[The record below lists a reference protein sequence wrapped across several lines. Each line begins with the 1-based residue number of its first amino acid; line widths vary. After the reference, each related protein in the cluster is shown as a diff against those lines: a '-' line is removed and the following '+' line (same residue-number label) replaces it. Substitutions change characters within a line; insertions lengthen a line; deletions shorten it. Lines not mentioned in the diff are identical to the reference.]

1 MHTLVNFSLSK
12 KSMPSNAVVNHY
24 LQLNVPCT
32 FSRLGLGNNKIK
44 DVENG
49 SFANIPSIREIHL
62 EKNKLKKVPP
72 GLPDLRYLQV
82 VFLHSNHIAK
92 LGVND
97 FCPTGRRKK
106 KALYSGISLFNNPV
120 KYWEVQPSTFRCI
133 LARNSV
139 QLGNFLKWYQSRAF
153 QKATRPNHFCTT
165 WNFLKKPILQHLTSL
180 WSNYYF
186 REN

>member
-72 GLPDLRYLQV
+72 GLHDLRYLQV
-82 VFLHSNHIAK
+82 I
-92 LGVND
+92 
-97 FCPTGRRKK
+97 
-106 KALYSGISLFNNPV
+106 Y
-120 KYWEVQPSTFRCI
+120 
-133 LARNSV
+133 
-139 QLGNFLKWYQSRAF
+139 
-153 QKATRPNHFCTT
+153 
-165 WNFLKKPILQHLTSL
+165 
-180 WSNYYF
+180 
-186 REN
+186 

>member
-1 MHTLVNFSLSK
+1 
-12 KSMPSNAVVNHY
+12 MPSNAVVNHY

-139 QLGNFLKWYQSRAF
+139 QLGNFLK
-153 QKATRPNHFCTT
+153 
-165 WNFLKKPILQHLTSL
+165 
-180 WSNYYF
+180 
-186 REN
+186 